1 MSRLC
6 NLGGSD
12 FSHHQSRFS
21 LATRIPS
28 HTDLEPVRELDTL
41 WDDKRP
47 RDGSASATWRWPPE
61 GSRHG
66 ARLGPTISW
75 LRGFGQTYS
84 R

>member
-41 WDDKRP
+41 
-47 RDGSASATWRWPPE
+47 
-61 GSRHG
+61 
-66 ARLGPTISW
+66 
-75 LRGFGQTYS
+75 
-84 R
+84 